1 MCKRAPLRCTVLFL
15 FLAAAIQ
22 GADPSVAELPRHVG
36 RTVATFKLR
45 DYLGT
50 WHRLEEFHQNR
61 LVVVAFLGTECPL
74 SKLHGARLA
83 ELSKQFGPRNV
94 AFIGINSN
102 QQDSLDEITHYARA
116 LKIEFPV
123 LKDPGNEIA
132 DQFQAERTPEVF
144 VLDPKLVVRYWGR
157 IDDQFGVGYARSAAK
172 QNCLAEA
179 LDELLADKPVSRPEV
194 EPV

>member
-1 MCKRAPLRCTVLFL
+1 MLRSTVLL
-15 FLAAAIQ
+15 LLLAAPIH
-22 GADPSVAELPRHVG
+22 GAEPSSAELPKHVG
-36 RTVATFKLR
+36 RTITAFKLR

-50 WHRLEEFHQNR
+50 WHRLEDFTKNR

-83 ELSKQFGPRNV
+83 ELSKQYGPRNV

-102 QQDSLDEITHYARA
+102 QQDSLDEIAHNARA
-116 LKIEFPV
+116 SKIDFPV

-144 VLDPKLVVRYWGR
+144 VLDSKASRSLLGTNRRPVRSRLRAFGGEAKL
-157 IDDQFGVGYARSAAK
+157 S
-172 QNCLAEA
+172 
-179 LDELLADKPVSRPEV
+179 
-194 EPV
+194 